1 MGFGCSVSEKKLG
14 FSPGKG
20 GSIMKKFIL
29 AVAVVL
35 VIVAM
40 GTSAMAADNQTV
52 AVSATVVGVC
62 QFLTGGTM
70 AFSLDPSVGGD
81 VIGTATQPT
90 FWCTRGA
97 TATITDNNGLH
108 FGAGSRRMQH
118 ATSATDFI
126 PYSFT
131 YTANSAGSGRNTTL
145 PMDLASTVVAAD
157 YLDALAGN
165 YADTVTLTINP

>member
-1 MGFGCSVSEKKLG
+1 
-14 FSPGKG
+14 
-20 GSIMKKFIL
+20 MKKYIL
-29 AVAVVL
+29 AVALVV
-35 VIVAM
+35 VAM
-40 GTSAMAADNQTV
+40 AGSAMAAGTQTV

-70 AFSLDPSVGGD
+70 AFTLNPSVGGD
-81 VIGTATQPT
+81 IAGTAVQPT
-90 FWCTRGA
+90 FWCTNGT

-108 FGAGSRRMQH
+108 YSGTSRRMLH

-131 YTANSAGSGRNTTL
+131 YTASRAGTGRNTTIT
-145 PMDLASTVVAAD
+145 MDLASTVVSAD

>member
-1 MGFGCSVSEKKLG
+1 
-14 FSPGKG
+14 
-20 GSIMKKFIL
+20 MKKFVL
-29 AVAVVL
+29 AAIVL

-40 GTSAMAADNQTV
+40 AGSAMALDTQTV
-52 AVSATVVGVC
+52 AVSANVVGVC

-70 AFSLDPSVGGD
+70 QFTLDPSVGGD
-81 VIGTATQPT
+81 VTGTATQPT
-90 FWCTRGA
+90 FWCTRG
-97 TATITDNNGLH
+97 TTYTITDNNGLH

-131 YTANSAGSGRNTTL
+131 YTATNTGSGRNTTL
-145 PMDLASTVVAAD
+145 TMDLASTVVAAD